1 MFEMNVACSTFSL
14 PGIQKHTSHHP
25 LAYSEA
31 ARYDGR
37 RKTTVGKT
45 WKGDEKRR
53 IPANINK
60 KVGAFRASGKSHL
73 HKYASA
79 EDECVELPPEDMDK
93 EVLLLPFRNGDKIV
107 AFLRAVR
114 KLYSVAVR
122 KIL

>member
-1 MFEMNVACSTFSL
+1 M
-14 PGIQKHTSHHP
+14 
-25 LAYSEA
+25 
-31 ARYDGR
+31 
-37 RKTTVGKT
+37 TTVGKT

-73 HKYASA
+73 HKYAIA

-122 KIL
+122 KILQRPGL